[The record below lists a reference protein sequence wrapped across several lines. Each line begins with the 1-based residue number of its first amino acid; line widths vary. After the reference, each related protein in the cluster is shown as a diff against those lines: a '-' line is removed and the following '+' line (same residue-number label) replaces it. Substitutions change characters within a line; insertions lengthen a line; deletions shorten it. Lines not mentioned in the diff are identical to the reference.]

1 MATTSLQNAKI
12 RLIELEGY
20 TDSPVF
26 TMSRKIVEF
35 LERERNQ
42 DKLTVSGLRVALG
55 EARKNDNA
63 LIEAAFVLT
72 VHPFEVLDVEYR
84 LYNDTFTE
92 LLEVIDKREY
102 AQALTEGEFYF
113 EGELIEIDQFQSRVF
128 PIFRNKFSD
137 SYNVIACDGVASKI

>member
-1 MATTSLQNAKI
+1 MATTSLQNAKT

-55 EARKNDNA
+55 EARKNENA

-102 AQALTEGEFYF
+102 AKALSEGEFYF
-113 EGELIEIDQFQSRVF
+113 EGELIAIDQFQSRVF

-137 SYNVIACDGVASKI
+137 SYNVIAYDGVASKI